1 MSKQTAALSST
12 HHPLG
17 THGLWG
23 DRHIQL
29 PSYIQNIAHAL
40 IRAGHSESSAIAIA
54 IATVKRWASGR
65 GKVSPEVRAAAAKA
79 LAEWEKLK
87 ATHGSSP
94 NRSTRIRA
102 ALTRRH

>member
-23 DRHIQL
+23 DKKIQL
-29 PSYIQNIAHAL
+29 PAYIQNVAAAME
-40 IRAGHSESSAIAIA
+40 RAGHSESEAIQLAIG
-54 IATVKRWASGR
+54 IVRRWAAGQ

-79 LAEWEKLK
+79 YAEWVKLK
-87 ATHGSSP
+87 ASHNKKGTK
-94 NRSTRIRA
+94 
-102 ALTRRH
+102 